1 MTVNVFLCADEIH
14 ILILKWI
21 DFCGLGTVR
30 VPYGISPEI
39 ESKYL
44 DYSPFIQFFSPLTSN
59 VILGCC
65 SFLVFLIFLFNW
77 STVVLMFSFYL
88 FFIISYKSL
97 RIFLLCNCVATILL
111 LLSFYMFLSF
121 SFIVILF
128 LLASHVSFI
137 SGSFF
142 IFTLTD
148 ND

>member
-59 VILGCC
+59 VILDCC

-88 FFIISYKSL
+88 FFYY
-97 RIFLLCNCVATILL
+97 FLQVSPNIP
-111 LLSFYMFLSF
+111 
-121 SFIVILF
+121 IV
-128 LLASHVSFI
+128 
-137 SGSFF
+137 
-142 IFTLTD
+142 
-148 ND
+148 

>member
-1 MTVNVFLCADEIH
+1 MTVNFFLCADEIH

-65 SFLVFLIFLFNW
+65 SFLVFLIFLSNW
-77 STVVLMFSFYL
+77 STVVLMFSFYSFCIL
-88 FFIISYKSL
+88 SYKSL
-97 RIFLLCNCVATILL
+97 RIFLLWGYSPLALVFIC
-111 LLSFYMFLSF
+111 FLSF
-121 SFIVILF
+121 SFVLF
-128 LLASHVSFI
+128 LLSSHVSFI